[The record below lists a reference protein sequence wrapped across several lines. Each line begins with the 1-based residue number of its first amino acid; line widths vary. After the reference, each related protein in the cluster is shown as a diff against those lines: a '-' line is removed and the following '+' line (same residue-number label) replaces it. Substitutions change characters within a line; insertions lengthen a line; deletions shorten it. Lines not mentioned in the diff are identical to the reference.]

1 MNNLESTVY
10 VEKVSSDWNRSVAAL
25 LDKTSLLRLIS
36 GRKKVLIKPNA
47 VKDMAPPVTTQ
58 PGLVAAIAD
67 YVLKELSPENIYIAD
82 GTGSL
87 EYDTFHA
94 FDKLGFSKMAR
105 DRGIKLLDLN
115 EEELVSLS
123 RPELKRWPE
132 MYLPKIVMDSFLISV
147 PTLKAH
153 TLAGVTLGMK
163 NMVGVCP
170 PSHYCKKGNWKKA
183 AFHTGI
189 DEAVADLNRYRSPDF
204 TVLDASLG
212 MLEGHIYGVPCD
224 PPIGLVAASE
234 DPVAI
239 DAYGCRLLGVDPRDI
254 GHIAMVDGELGRMDG
269 YAVA

>member
-1 MNNLESTVY
+1 MKSTVY
-10 VEKVSSDWNRSVAAL
+10 IEKINNDWNGSVAAL
-25 LDKTSLLRLIS
+25 LDKTSLRSLVS
-36 GRKKVLIKPNA
+36 GRRKILIKPNV

-58 PGLVAAIAD
+58 PELVAAIAD
-67 YVLKELSPENIYIAD
+67 YVLEELSPENIYIAD

-94 FDKLGFSKMAR
+94 FEKLGFSKMAK

-115 EEELVSLS
+115 EEELVRMS

-132 MYLPKIVMDSFLISV
+132 MHLPEIVMDSFLISV

-153 TLAGVTLGMK
+153 TLAGVTLSMK

-170 PSHYCKKGNWKKA
+170 PSYYCKKGNWKKA
-183 AFHTGI
+183 AFHTQI
-189 DEAVADLNRYRSPDF
+189 HEAVADLNRYRSPDF

-224 PPIGLVAASE
+224 PPIGIVAASE

-239 DAYGCRLLGVDPRDI
+239 DAYGCGLLGIDPRDI
-254 GHIAMVDGELGRMDG
+254 AHITMVDGELGRMEG
-269 YAVA
+269 YKVA

>member
-1 MNNLESTVY
+1 MESTVY
-10 VEKVSSDWNRSVAAL
+10 IEKIDSDWEASIATL
-25 LDKTSLLRLIS
+25 LDKTSLRNLLS
-36 GRKKVLIKPNA
+36 DRKKVLIKPNI
-47 VKDMAPPVTTQ
+47 VKDMAPPVTTSLD
-58 PGLVAAIAD
+58 LVAAIAD
-67 YVLKELSPENIYIAD
+67 YLLESLSPENIYIAD

-94 FDKLGFSKMAR
+94 FEKLGFSKMAKE
-105 DRGIKLLDLN
+105 RGITVLDLN
-115 EEELVSLS
+115 EEKLVKLF

-132 MYLPKIVMDSFLISV
+132 MYLPEIVMDSFLISV

-153 TLAGVTLGMK
+153 TLAGVTLSMK

-170 PSHYCKKGNWKKA
+170 PSHYCKKGKWKKA
-183 AFHTGI
+183 AFHTQI

-224 PPIGLVAASE
+224 PPLGIIAASE

-239 DAYGCRLLGVDPRDI
+239 DAYGCGLLGVDYRDI
-254 GHIAMVDGELGRMDG
+254 AHITMVDGELGRMEPLEVIEG
-269 YAVA
+269 